1 MKSGKRVIITM
12 VVLFSAISAIY
23 AVQEKVATDTKASLQ
38 LRYIAQYAELAHELT
53 GQYQQE
59 HEGVEISVATIPES
73 NLDEFLRSGGIVL
86 ANKTSLSANTW
97 EQVLKVAVGRDVIV
111 PVMSGNNPQK
121 DYIIK
126 NGMSPQ
132 QFATLYNS
140 GGNLTWGQLLGTIDH
155 RPVKAY
161 VTGNHSSM
169 EYLAAFVGTTPGEIS
184 ATEVISQIEMIGMIA
199 SNPNAIGF
207 CTLACLAEMEKS
219 GVKTGISLVPI
230 DMDGNGTLER
240 FENIYGSYAELSH
253 GIFVGKYPRQ
263 LYSKVFAVTSGH
275 QASEAETAF
284 LEWMITG
291 GQESIA
297 SAGIL
302 TIDYSERASGLRAL
316 HPAATVTAELPVKST
331 TGRTL
336 MMVLAGLVVLAILVW
351 VISGRVGKRHPVLG
365 ERHSTEPG
373 LFGTDADTYPEGL
386 FYDRSHT
393 WAFMEMTGNVRIGI
407 DHFIP
412 NVTGTLTRVAM
423 KSPGEKISRG
433 ETLFT
438 IVQKGKKIEIKS
450 PLSGIVLQH
459 NEALLDDA
467 SLLNSDP
474 FTAGWVYMLK
484 PLNWKAE
491 MNSFFMGEPYGV
503 WLKAELARLKDFF
516 ATGLKFKG
524 SQMMVP
530 VMQDGGEIREGVLK
544 NFGPEVWE
552 EFQSRFIN
560 RK

>member
-1 MKSGKRVIITM
+1 MKSGKKVIITM

-23 AVQEKVATDTKASLQ
+23 AVQEKVATDTKASIQ
-38 LRYIAQYAELAHELT
+38 LRYIAQYAELAYKLT

-59 HEGVEISVATIPES
+59 FNGVEITVATIPES

-97 EQVLKVAVGRDVIV
+97 EQGLKVAVGRDVIV
-111 PVMSGNNPQK
+111 PVISGNNPQK

-132 QFATLYNS
+132 QFASIYKS
-140 GGNLTWGQLLGTIDH
+140 GGNLTWGQLLGTNDPQ
-155 RPVKAY
+155 PVKAY
-161 VTGNHSSM
+161 VPGNHSYR
-169 EYLAAFVGTTPGEIS
+169 EYLAEFFGATPGEIS
-184 ATEVISQIEMIGMIA
+184 ATEVNSHGEMIGMID
-199 SNPNAIGF
+199 SDPNAIGF

-219 GVKTGISLVPI
+219 GVKTGISLVPV
-230 DMDGNGTLER
+230 DMDGDGTLER
-240 FENIYGSYAELSH
+240 FENIYGSYAELAH
-253 GIFVGKYPRQ
+253 GIFVGRYPRQ
-263 LYSKVFAVTSGH
+263 LYGKIFAMTGGH
-275 QASEAETAF
+275 QATKAETAF

-291 GQESIA
+291 GQELVA

-316 HPAATVTAELPVKST
+316 HPAATVNAELPVQPT

-336 MMVLAGLVVLAILVW
+336 MMLLGGVVLLAILVW
-351 VISGRVGKRHPVLG
+351 VISGRIGKRHPAYG

-373 LFGTDADTYPEGL
+373 LFGADTDTYPEGL

-438 IVQKGKKIEIKS
+438 IVQQGKKIEIKS
-450 PLSGIVLQH
+450 PLSGVVLQH

-484 PLNWKAE
+484 PLNWRTE
-491 MNSFFMGEPYGV
+491 MSSFFMGEPYGI
-503 WLKAELARLKDFF
+503 WLKAEMARLRDFF
-516 ATGLKFKG
+516 ATGLKFKD
-524 SQMMVP
+524 SQMLVP
-530 VMQDGGEIREGVLK
+530 VLQDGGEIREGVLK
-544 NFGPEVWE
+544 NLGPEVWE
-552 EFQSRFIN
+552 EFQSGFIN